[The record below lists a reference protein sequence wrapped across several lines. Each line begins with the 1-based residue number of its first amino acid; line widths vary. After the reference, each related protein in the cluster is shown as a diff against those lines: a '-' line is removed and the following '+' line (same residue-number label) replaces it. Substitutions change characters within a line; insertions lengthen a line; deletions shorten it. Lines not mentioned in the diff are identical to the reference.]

1 MGVFLWARFPCN
13 GHCRAV
19 QVDVQRIKQQGS
31 SGNMSPI
38 SYVAM
43 MVSGAPRPA
52 SFERMWHM

>member
-1 MGVFLWARFPCN
+1 ME
-13 GHCRAV
+13 
-19 QVDVQRIKQQGS
+19 VDLRNHLFAPVLRIKQQGS